1 MAGPFV
7 IFFDIEL
14 VLQGDD
20 ELPHDDYAVRVSARK
35 SYTRFFSLCL
45 MLPLRVQC
53 NE

>member
-1 MAGPFV
+1 MEGPFV
-7 IFFDIEL
+7 IFLDIERM
-14 VLQGDD
+14 LQGDD

-45 MLPLRVQC
+45 MPLLRVQC